1 MNILFNLKQKFE
13 KFDEN
18 WRSDLEKTFSSSNKN
33 SAKKHAFWIDHE
45 FLRIFYHNNFQI
57 APGVFRS
64 NQPSEKRILEW
75 QKKKGVQS
83 IINFRG
89 ESNQGAFFIEKNICK
104 EIGIKLINIKLYSS
118 KLPEKEK
125 IFEISE
131 VFKTI
136 KKPFLMHCK
145 SGSDRAG
152 LGSALYFLLV
162 LNTPVEIA
170 QKQLSFK
177 FLHLGGWTAGI
188 LDFMLMEYRHAFKK
202 DRINFLDWVRE
213 RYQTEEM
220 TQRYGYFRKNSH
232 WFKIPR

>member
-13 KFDEN
+13 RFDEN
-18 WRSDLEKTFSSSNKN
+18 WRSDLEKTFSSSNKK
-33 SAKKHAFWIDHE
+33 SAEKHAFWIDHE

-75 QKKKGVQS
+75 QKEKGIQS

-125 IFEISE
+125 IFEINE
-131 VFKTI
+131 VFNTI

-152 LGSALYFLLV
+152 LGAALYFLLV
-162 LNTPVEIA
+162 LNTPVEMA

-202 DRINFLDWVRE
+202 DRINFLDWVEE
-213 RYQTEEM
+213 RYHREEM
-220 TQRYGYFRKNSH
+220 TQRYGDFRKNSH

>member
-1 MNILFNLKQKFE
+1 MFYLKQKFE
-13 KFDEN
+13 KFDED
-18 WRSDLEKTFSSSNKN
+18 WRVDLETSFSSSNKK
-33 SAKKHAFWIDHE
+33 SAEKHAFWIDHE
-45 FLRIFYHNNFQI
+45 FLRILYHNNFEI

-75 QKKKGVQS
+75 QKEKGIRS

-89 ESNQGAFFIEKNICK
+89 ESNQGAFFIEKNICE
-104 EIGIKLINIKLYSS
+104 EIGIDLINIRLYSS

-125 IFEISE
+125 IFEINE
-131 VFKTI
+131 VFKSI

-188 LDFMLMEYRHAFKK
+188 LDFMLMEYRIAFKR
-202 DRINFLDWVRE
+202 DRIKFLDWIENNYHR
-213 RYQTEEM
+213 EEM
-220 TQRYGYFRKNSH
+220 TQRYSDFRKKSH

>member
-18 WRSDLEKTFSSSNKN
+18 WRSDLEKTFSSSNKK
-33 SAKKHAFWIDHE
+33 SAEKHAFWIDHE
-45 FLRIFYHNNFQI
+45 FLRILYHNNFQI

-75 QKKKGVQS
+75 QREKGILS

-89 ESNQGAFFIEKNICK
+89 ESNQGAFFIEKNICE
-104 EIGIKLINIKLYSS
+104 EIGIRLINIKLYSS

-125 IFEISE
+125 IFEINE

>member
-1 MNILFNLKQKFE
+1 MKQKFE
-13 KFDEN
+13 KFDED
-18 WRSDLEKTFSSSNKN
+18 WRVDLETSFSSSNKK
-33 SAKKHAFWIDHE
+33 SAEKHAFWIDHE
-45 FLRIFYHNNFQI
+45 FLRILYHNNFEI

-75 QKKKGVQS
+75 QKKKGIRS

-89 ESNQGAFFIEKNICK
+89 ESNQGAFFIEKNIC
-104 EIGIKLINIKLYSS
+104 EEVGINLINIRLYSS

-125 IFEISE
+125 IFEINE
-131 VFKTI
+131 VFKSI

-188 LDFMLMEYRHAFKK
+188 LDFMLMEYRIACKR
-202 DRINFLDWVRE
+202 DRIKFLDWIENNYHR
-213 RYQTEEM
+213 EEM
-220 TQRYGYFRKNSH
+220 TQRYSDFRKKSH

>member
-18 WRSDLEKTFSSSNKN
+18 WRSDLEKTFSSSNKK
-33 SAKKHAFWIDHE
+33 SAEKHAFWIDHE

-75 QKKKGVQS
+75 QREKGIQS

-125 IFEISE
+125 IFKINE

-152 LGSALYFLLV
+152 LGAALYFLLV

-202 DRINFLDWVRE
+202 DRINFLDWVE
-213 RYQTEEM
+213 KRYHREEM
-220 TQRYGYFRKNSH
+220 TQRYGDFRKNSH

>member
-1 MNILFNLKQKFE
+1 MFYLKQKFE
-13 KFDEN
+13 KFDED
-18 WRSDLEKTFSSSNKN
+18 WRVDLETSFSSSNKK
-33 SAKKHAFWIDHE
+33 SAEKHAFWIDHE
-45 FLRIFYHNNFQI
+45 FLRILYHNNFEI

-75 QKKKGVQS
+75 QKEKGIRS

-89 ESNQGAFFIEKNICK
+89 ESNQGAFFIEKNIC
-104 EIGIKLINIKLYSS
+104 EEVGINLINIRLYSS

-125 IFEISE
+125 IFEINE
-131 VFKTI
+131 VFKSI

-188 LDFMLMEYRHAFKK
+188 LDFMLMEYRIAFKR
-202 DRINFLDWVRE
+202 DRIKFLDWIENNYHR
-213 RYQTEEM
+213 EEM
-220 TQRYGYFRKNSH
+220 TQRYSDFRKKSH

>member
-18 WRSDLEKTFSSSNKN
+18 WRSDLEKTFSSSNKK
-33 SAKKHAFWIDHE
+33 SAEKHAFWIDHE

-75 QKKKGVQS
+75 QREKGIQS

-125 IFEISE
+125 IFEINE

-136 KKPFLMHCK
+136 K
-145 SGSDRAG
+145 
-152 LGSALYFLLV
+152 
-162 LNTPVEIA
+162 IA
-170 QKQLSFK
+170 IKHNFFYIQVIHSK
-177 FLHLGGWTAGI
+177 FLYLFCRY
-188 LDFMLMEYRHAFKK
+188 LVDFLIDYESNR
-202 DRINFLDWVRE
+202 R
-213 RYQTEEM
+213 
-220 TQRYGYFRKNSH
+220 
-232 WFKIPR
+232 

>member
-18 WRSDLEKTFSSSNKN
+18 WRSDLEKTFSSSNKK
-33 SAKKHAFWIDHE
+33 SAEKHAFWIDHE

-75 QKKKGVQS
+75 QREKGIQS

-104 EIGIKLINIKLYSS
+104 QIGIKLINIKLYSS

-125 IFEISE
+125 IFEINE

-202 DRINFLDWVRE
+202 DRINFLDWVE
-213 RYQTEEM
+213 NRYHREEM
-220 TQRYGYFRKNSH
+220 TQRYGDFRKNSH

>member
-1 MNILFNLKQKFE
+1 MFYLKQKFE

-18 WRSDLEKTFSSSNKN
+18 WRVDLETSFSSSNKK
-33 SAKKHAFWIDHE
+33 SAEKHAFWIDHE
-45 FLRIFYHNNFQI
+45 FLRILYHNNFEI

-64 NQPSEKRILEW
+64 NQPSEKRILKW
-75 QKKKGVQS
+75 QRENGIKS

-89 ESNQGAFFIEKNICK
+89 ESNQGAFFIEKNIC
-104 EIGIKLINIKLYSS
+104 EEVGINLINIRLYSS

-125 IFEISE
+125 IFEINE
-131 VFKTI
+131 VFKSI

-188 LDFMLMEYRHAFKK
+188 LDFMLMEYRHALKK
-202 DRINFLDWVRE
+202 DRINFLDWVE
-213 RYQTEEM
+213 KRYHREEM
-220 TQRYGYFRKNSH
+220 TQRYGDFRKNSH

>member
-1 MNILFNLKQKFE
+1 M
-13 KFDEN
+13 
-18 WRSDLEKTFSSSNKN
+18 
-33 SAKKHAFWIDHE
+33 
-45 FLRIFYHNNFQI
+45 
-57 APGVFRS
+57 FRS

-75 QKKKGVQS
+75 QREKGIQS

-125 IFEISE
+125 IFEINE

-162 LNTPVEIA
+162 LNTSVEIA

-188 LDFMLMEYRHAFKK
+188 LDFMLMEYRHALKK
-202 DRINFLDWVRE
+202 DRINFLDWVEE
-213 RYQTEEM
+213 RYHREEM
-220 TQRYGYFRKNSH
+220 TQRYGDFRKNSH

>member
-18 WRSDLEKTFSSSNKN
+18 WRSDLEKTFSSSNKK
-33 SAKKHAFWIDHE
+33 SAEKHAFWIDHE

-75 QKKKGVQS
+75 QREKGIQS

-104 EIGIKLINIKLYSS
+104 EIGIKLISI

-125 IFEISE
+125 IYEINE

-152 LGSALYFLLV
+152 LGAALYFLLV

-202 DRINFLDWVRE
+202 DRINFLDWVE
-213 RYQTEEM
+213 KRYHREEM
-220 TQRYGYFRKNSH
+220 TKRYVDFRKNSH

>member
-1 MNILFNLKQKFE
+1 M
-13 KFDEN
+13 
-18 WRSDLEKTFSSSNKN
+18 
-33 SAKKHAFWIDHE
+33 
-45 FLRIFYHNNFQI
+45 
-57 APGVFRS
+57 FRS

-75 QKKKGVQS
+75 QREKGIQS

-89 ESNQGAFFIEKNICK
+89 ESNQGAFFIEKNICE
-104 EIGIKLINIKLYSS
+104 EIGIKLINIKLYAS

-125 IFEISE
+125 IFEINE

-162 LNTPVEIA
+162 LKTPVEIA

-188 LDFMLMEYRHAFKK
+188 LDFMLMEYRHALKK
-202 DRINFLDWVRE
+202 DRINFLDWVEE
-213 RYQTEEM
+213 RYHREEM
-220 TQRYGYFRKNSH
+220 TQRYGDFRKNSH

>member
-1 MNILFNLKQKFE
+1 M
-13 KFDEN
+13 
-18 WRSDLEKTFSSSNKN
+18 
-33 SAKKHAFWIDHE
+33 
-45 FLRIFYHNNFQI
+45 
-57 APGVFRS
+57 
-64 NQPSEKRILEW
+64 EW
-75 QKKKGVQS
+75 QREKGIQS

-125 IFEISE
+125 IFEINE

-202 DRINFLDWVRE
+202 DRINFLDWVE
-213 RYQTEEM
+213 KRYHREEM
-220 TQRYGYFRKNSH
+220 TQRYGDFRKNSH

>member
-18 WRSDLEKTFSSSNKN
+18 WRSDLEKTFSSSNKK
-33 SAKKHAFWIDHE
+33 SAEKHAFWIDHE

-75 QKKKGVQS
+75 QKEKGIQS

-125 IFEISE
+125 IFEINE
-131 VFKTI
+131 VFNTI

-152 LGSALYFLLV
+152 LGAALYFLLV

-202 DRINFLDWVRE
+202 DRINFLDWVEE
-213 RYQTEEM
+213 RYHREEM
-220 TQRYGYFRKNSH
+220 TQRYGDFRKNSH

>member
-18 WRSDLEKTFSSSNKN
+18 WRSDLEKTFSSSNKK
-33 SAKKHAFWIDHE
+33 SAEKHAFWIDHE

-75 QKKKGVQS
+75 QREKGIQS

-125 IFEISE
+125 IYELSNQWQLPSADVVCGGEECDNTYSTKIDLDYSSF
-131 VFKTI
+131 FGLQ
-136 KKPFLMHCK
+136 FLR
-145 SGSDRAG
+145 SRN
-152 LGSALYFLLV
+152 L
-162 LNTPVEIA
+162 I
-170 QKQLSFK
+170 
-177 FLHLGGWTAGI
+177 
-188 LDFMLMEYRHAFKK
+188 
-202 DRINFLDWVRE
+202 
-213 RYQTEEM
+213 
-220 TQRYGYFRKNSH
+220 
-232 WFKIPR
+232 

>member
-1 MNILFNLKQKFE
+1 MFYLKQKFE
-13 KFDEN
+13 KFDED
-18 WRSDLEKTFSSSNKN
+18 WRVDLETSFSSSNKK
-33 SAKKHAFWIDHE
+33 SAEKHAFWIDHE
-45 FLRIFYHNNFQI
+45 FLRILYHNNFEI

-75 QKKKGVQS
+75 QKEKGIRS

-89 ESNQGAFFIEKNICK
+89 ESNQGAFFIEKNICE
-104 EIGIKLINIKLYSS
+104 EIGINLINIKLYSS

-125 IFEISE
+125 IFEINE

-213 RYQTEEM
+213 RYHTEEM
-220 TQRYGYFRKNSH
+220 TQRYGDFRKNSH

>member
-18 WRSDLEKTFSSSNKN
+18 WRSDLEKTFSSSNKK
-33 SAKKHAFWIDHE
+33 SAEKHAFWIDHE

-75 QKKKGVQS
+75 QKEKGIQS

-89 ESNQGAFFIEKNICK
+89 ESNQGAFFIEKDICK

-125 IFEISE
+125 IFEINE

-202 DRINFLDWVRE
+202 DRINFLDWVE
-213 RYQTEEM
+213 KRYHTEEM
-220 TQRYGYFRKNSH
+220 TQRYGDFRKNSH